1 MFSTSEQ
8 ISRAMWALCEAHV
21 TALTNYVNAAIEAG
35 VHAADVNAD
44 AVRTALASNTVLA
57 RQWLGPSQVHA
68 WAIAP
73 RTIESNTTLGQAA
86 LQLEQ

>member
-21 TALTNYVNAAIEAG
+21 SALTNFVNAAIEAG
-35 VHAADVNAD
+35 VNAAEVNAD
-44 AVRTALASNTVLA
+44 AVRSALASNTVLA
-57 RQWLGPSQVHA
+57 RQWLSC
-68 WAIAP
+68 
-73 RTIESNTTLGQAA
+73 TESNTTLGQAA

>member
-21 TALTNYVNAAIEAG
+21 SALTGLVNAAIEAG
-35 VHAADVNAD
+35 VNAAEANLD
-44 AVRTALASNTVLA
+44 AVRGALASNTVLA
-57 RQWLGPSQVHA
+57 RQWLSCN
-68 WAIAP
+68 
-73 RTIESNTTLGQAA
+73 ESNSTLGQAA